1 MYFQIV
7 EIHQIPGVLIEDC
20 KTYEEACPHVI
31 PGRLIAISY
40 VVIDKYTAEK
50 YNLESEI
57 TAKQLF
63 EDEIDFYK
71 KEELDR
77 NLIEKC
83 VIVNLEELQRKRI
96 DEIDRLISENIFNTS
111 YAIKGVA
118 IDYFPNGLEENLI

>member
-7 EIHQIPGVLIEDC
+7 EIHQIPCVLIENC
-20 KTYEEACPHVI
+20 KTYEEADCHVI
-31 PGRLIAISY
+31 PGRLIAESY
-40 VVIDKYTAEK
+40 VVIDNETAEK
-50 YNLESEI
+50 YGIESEI

-63 EDEIDFYK
+63 EDEIEFYK

-83 VIVNLEELQRKRI
+83 TIVNLEELERRRI

-111 YAIKGVA
+111 YAIKGIA